1 MGYRRSVDRS
11 AELSTNGATMIAM
24 GLVAWVF
31 AVLAAGCGSVL
42 LVLVYLDHRASRI
55 DDSIASFRRHIDAL
69 SPEARHES
77 MSHGNSTQGD
87 GRYF

>member
-77 MSHGNSTQGD
+77 MSHSNSTQGD